1 MNLTKEFFVKKQSVL
16 YLDTNG
22 FRIFYVLLV
31 TFRYRK
37 DLNVIAPG
45 DSLSVF
51 EILRGN
57 KDISTIVIDVS
68 FFRYQKAIKE
78 IEEDKNKKIITI
90 YRGLD
95 PLAQSVR
102 DECKTRLSNWK
113 EVLQH
118 IPRVPIP
125 KVPIL

>member
-1 MNLTKEFFVKKQSVL
+1 MKKQSVL

-22 FRIFYVLLV
+22 LRIFYVLFM

-37 DLNVIAPG
+37 DLNVLAPG

-51 EILRGN
+51 EILREN
-57 KDISTIVIDVS
+57 RDISTVVIDIS

-78 IEEDKNKKIITI
+78 IEGYQNKKIITI
-90 YRGLD
+90 FRELD
-95 PLAQSVR
+95 PLAHLVR
-102 DECKTRLSNWK
+102 NDRNIKLSNWK

-118 IPRVPIP
+118 IPRVPTP